1 MRGALGG
8 PRVLLRR
15 LREVMAEP
23 VSAQERL
30 DKVVVLIA
38 ANMVAEVCSVY
49 VLRVDGTLELYA
61 TEGLKREAVHE
72 TVLKSDEGL
81 VGLVASEANP
91 INLSDAQAHPAFSF
105 RPETGEEIYHSFL
118 GVPVLRAGN
127 TLGVLVVQ
135 NRARRTYTEE
145 EEEALQTTAMVL
157 AEMIASGELS
167 SIARPGAEPI
177 ARHAIKLEGTL
188 LSDGIA
194 LGHVVL
200 HEPRVVI
207 TNVIADDVPKEL
219 KRLDAAIATFRADLD
234 RLLDH
239 GEVAEG
245 GEHREVLEAYRMF
258 GYDQGWL
265 HKMREAVSTGLTAEA
280 GVERVQS
287 DTRARMLRASD
298 PYLRDRLHDLDDLAN
313 RLMRVLMGQDHA
325 PSREQLPENAI
336 LVARSMGPAAL
347 LDYDRKRLRGLILEE
362 GGPTS
367 HVSIVARALG
377 IPAVGEIAN
386 ATGLVEPGDAIIVDG
401 TTGDVHL
408 RPPPDIQ
415 SAYGER
421 AKLRARRQA
430 QYRALRDR
438 ACVTKDGHKVAL
450 MINAGLPIDLPHLDE
465 TGAVGI
471 GLFRTELQFMVADT
485 LPRTG
490 EQLALYRSV
499 LEAAGKRPVT
509 FRTLDIGGD
518 KVLPYMRNV
527 EEENPALGWR
537 AIRLGLDRPGLLRC
551 SGARAAARRRRARIA
566 SDVPDD
572 RHGGGIR
579 QGQGPGRDRV
589 DASAPARPR
598 AARARADRHH
608 AGSAGAPVPT
618 RRIARPRRFPVGRI
632 QRPDAV
638 PLCRRPR
645 QRAGIAALRSAVD
658 AGAARAQGHRRQGAR
673 TRQTRGAV
681 RRACFA
687 ADRRAGAGD
696 YRLPLAVAVAF
707 GGRPGQGAAARARL
721 QKRRERHLAFPRAT
735 GRQRLHPPQARGLR
749 GGRGAAALIALPQH
763 RLDALLARHE
773 LVERELAT
781 NLARDD
787 YVKLS
792 REFSELGPVIEAIKA
807 YRAVTAEIADLDALA
822 GDAATDA
829 EMRKMAEA
837 EKPALIARRD
847 RLERQIQLALI
858 PKDAMDDHDAIL
870 EIRAGTGGDE
880 AALFAGDLFRMYE
893 RYAAKQGW
901 KTEVL
906 SISEGT
912 KGGFKEI
919 VAEVHGRGVFAKLK
933 FESGVHR
940 VQRVPDTEAS
950 GRIHTSAATVAV
962 LPEVEDVDIG
972 IDEKDLKIDTMRA
985 QGAGGQ
991 HVNKTESAIRITHL
1005 PSGIV
1010 VFVQEERSQHKN
1022 KSKAMTMLRAKLY
1035 DQQRSKLDAARA
1047 AERRGQIGSGDRS
1060 ERIRTYNFPQGRV
1073 TDHRINLTL
1082 HKLPQV
1088 MEGEALHEVIDAL
1101 VTEHQAELLAAEGAT

>member
-23 VSAQERL
+23 VSAQDRL

-72 TVLKSDEGL
+72 TVLKADEGL

-167 SIARPGAEPI
+167 SIARPGAEPA
-177 ARHAIKLEGTL
+177 ARHAMHVTGTS

-207 TNVIADDVPKEL
+207 TNVIADDVPNEL
-219 KRLDAAIATFRADLD
+219 KRLDAAIATLRADLD
-234 RLLDH
+234 RMVEH
-239 GEVAEG
+239 GDVADG
-245 GEHREVLEAYRMF
+245 GEHRDVLEAYRMF

-265 HKMREAVSTGLTAEA
+265 HKMREAVMTGLTAEA

-325 PSREQLPENAI
+325 PGKEQLPENAI
-336 LVARSMGPAAL
+336 VVARSMGPAAL
-347 LDYDRKRLRGLILEE
+347 LDYDRKKLRGLVLEE

-377 IPAVGEIAN
+377 IPTVGEIAN

-401 TTGDVHL
+401 TH
-408 RPPPDIQ
+408 RPGAHAP
-415 SAYGER
+415 AGRHRKRLWRAGET
-421 AKLRARRQA
+421 ARHAGRRNTA
-430 QYRALRDR
+430 RCAT
-438 ACVTKDGHKVAL
+438 APCVTKDGHKIAL
-450 MINAGLPIDLPHLDE
+450 MINAGLTDRPAASRRDRRRRHRPVPH
-465 TGAVGI
+465 
-471 GLFRTELQFMVADT
+471 RTCSSWWPTT
-485 LPRTG
+485 LPRIG
-490 EQLALYRSV
+490 EQLALYRTV
-499 LEAAGKRPVT
+499 LDAAGKRPVT

-537 AIRLGLDRPGLLRC
+537 AIRLGLDRPGLLR
-551 SGARAAARRRRARIA
+551 SQVRAMLRAAGGRELRLMFPMIA
-566 SDVPDD
+566 MVEEFDKAKALVEIELTHLR
-572 RHGGGIR
+572 RHGHALPERVQIGTMLEVPSLLF
-579 QGQGPGRDRV
+579 QLDELLERV
-589 DASAPARPR
+589 DFLSVGSNDLMQFLYA
-598 AARARADRHH
+598 ADRGNTRVSQRFDPLSTPVLRALKEIADKGQQARQ
-608 AGSAGAPVPT
+608 AG
-618 RRIARPRRFPVGRI
+618 
-632 QRPDAV
+632 
-638 PLCRRPR
+638 
-645 QRAGIAALRSAVD
+645 
-658 AGAARAQGHRRQGAR
+658 
-673 TRQTRGAV
+673 GAV
-681 RRACFA
+681 RRTGLA

-696 YRLPLAVAVAF
+696 SRLSLAVAVAV
-707 GGRPGQGAAARARL
+707 GGRPGQGDAARTRLPARARAPSCRSWSSRSAACRSATSS
-721 QKRRERHLAFPRAT
+721 KASRRPRACSFD
-735 GRQRLHPPQARGLR
+735 R
-749 GGRGAAALIALPQH
+749 AAAAPARRPARPPLVGGKRTRDQFEPR
-763 RLDALLARHE
+763 RLRQAVARI
-773 LVERELAT
+773 LRTRAGD
-781 NLARDD
+781 RDD
-787 YVKLS
+787 QGLS
-792 REFSELGPVIEAIKA
+792 R
-807 YRAVTAEIADLDALA
+807 RH
-822 GDAATDA
+822 
-829 EMRKMAEA
+829 
-837 EKPALIARRD
+837 RRD
-847 RLERQIQLALI
+847 RRSR
-858 PKDAMDDHDAIL
+858 
-870 EIRAGTGGDE
+870 RAGIRRRDRSRDAQDGGGRE
-880 AALFAGDLFRMYE
+880 AGAAGAQGQARTADPSRADSEGRDGRSRRHPRNPRRHRRRRGRAVRRRSVPHVRALRRHSRAGRP
-893 RYAAKQGW
+893 KS
-901 KTEVL
+901 L

-962 LPEVEDVDIG
+962 LPEVEDVDIK
-972 IDEKDLKIDTMRA
+972 INDDDLKIDTMRA

-1005 PSGIV
+1005 PSGII

-1022 KSKAMTMLRAKLY
+1022 KAKALKMSARQAVRRPAQQARRRARRRPARPDRLRRPL
-1035 DQQRSKLDAARA
+1035 
-1047 AERRGQIGSGDRS
+1047 
-1060 ERIRTYNFPQGRV
+1060 
-1073 TDHRINLTL
+1073 
-1082 HKLPQV
+1082 
-1088 MEGEALHEVIDAL
+1088 
-1101 VTEHQAELLAAEGAT
+1101 GAHPHL